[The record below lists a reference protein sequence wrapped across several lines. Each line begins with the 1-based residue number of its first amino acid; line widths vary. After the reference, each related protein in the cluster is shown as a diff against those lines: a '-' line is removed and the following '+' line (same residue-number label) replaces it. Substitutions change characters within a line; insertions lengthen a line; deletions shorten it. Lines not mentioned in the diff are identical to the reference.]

1 MKKKWISAALSLTLA
16 STTIT
21 TMMPAYT
28 VHAEEAATQGTTYY
42 ISSAKGDDKND
53 GTSKDKPFKT
63 LNKINELTLKPG
75 DQVLLEK
82 GSVFN
87 DQYLHLKG
95 SGSAETPITVSTY
108 GEGNRPQINTNG
120 QGIWKLNYGRPL
132 DNQNHKWHGDVSSSI
147 LLKDVEYVEISGLE
161 LTNDRDTA
169 NDPEKGKAYND
180 ADCMDRTGV
189 AGVAKDKGTLD
200 HIVLDDLYIHD
211 VDGNVYNKHMTN
223 GGIYFIVEK
232 PTDESK
238 TGIARYDDVQIKNCQ
253 LDTVNRWGIAVGYTY
268 NWDKFQT
275 AELSNEVMD
284 KYASSDVV
292 IENNY
297 LNNVGGDAITT
308 MYLDEPLVQ
317 YNVSENSS
325 RQINTTDYSK
335 QQPVLD
341 KNGNPTGQLQGV
353 GAGRV
358 AAGIWPWKCKNAV
371 FQYNE
376 CFRTLNASNGNGDG
390 QPWDADYGDG
400 TNYQYNYSHGNT
412 ASTIMF
418 CGGQSINNTFR
429 YNISQNED
437 MGPLDPA
444 GNSGNTQVYN
454 NTFYIKEGLN
464 DIWHTSHGNGGPVN
478 LENNIF
484 YFAGQTEATVKN
496 WNPSG
501 NKTYSN
507 NLFYNVSTYPDD
519 TNAVKVKAGTKVVE
533 NAGSGPDAVATD
545 KQARRHDDP
554 TKTTVFDGYKL
565 AENSPAINAG
575 KMIVD
580 KNGYTIVQDFFGN
593 KVSGIPDIGAHESGT
608 VGLTISSDRFAID
621 QAKKEI
627 TIDTIDKVTAK
638 DLLDSLMTED
648 GVTVELKRG
657 SATLTGGVR
666 LAKGDTLVVS
676 CNDEPVTYTVVTV
689 TSEVANEIPVA
700 DMKATA
706 GSEETTQGKDYA
718 KNVLDGNLGTI
729 WHSNWNG
736 DSRDKLYLT
745 IELTNDYE
753 VNGYV
758 YTPRQDGSGDGASN
772 GTITKYEIQTS
783 MDGKNWVQ
791 AASGDWKLDKAV
803 KTVKFAKP
811 VQAKYIK
818 LVAVASH
825 GGSTGKEFASA
836 AEVRLTG
843 TRVYTDTTAPAAP
856 TVKATDVTD
865 TTAKITWTP
874 SADDKDIV
882 EYQLMN
888 GNTELATFDA
898 TETSFTVADLETA
911 TEYTLS
917 VYAVDEAGNK
927 SDAGNITFTTKA
939 KEEHKHTWGEW
950 TTTKEATCT
959 TEGTKERTCVCG
971 EKQTEVIPMT
981 NHNWGEWETSKA
993 ATCTEDGLQVRHC
1006 TVCHTQ
1012 ATDTKVIKVAGHT
1025 WGDWKTTKEPTSKT
1039 EGMKERACKVCGAK
1053 ETQAIAKLYSKPVT
1067 PPTSGKDNGKN
1078 KPVKTGDSGMAGATT
1093 ACLLSGIAAVVV
1105 FKKRKTV

>member
-28 VHAEEAATQGTTYY
+28 VHAEEVATQGTTYY

-95 SGSAETPITVSTY
+95 SGSAEAPITVSTY

-120 QGIWKLNYGRPL
+120 QGIWKLNYGKPL

-275 AELSNEVMD
+275 AELSDEVMD

-325 RQINTTDYSK
+325 RQINRTDYSK

-358 AAGIWPWKCKNAV
+358 AAGIWPWKCKKAV

-418 CGGQSINNTFR
+418 CGYQSVNNTFR

-437 MGPLDPA
+437 IGPLDPA
-444 GNSGNTQVYN
+444 GNAGNTQVYN

-464 DIWHTSHGNGGPVN
+464 NIWHTSHGNAGPIN

-484 YFAGQTEATVKN
+484 YFAGETPATVEN

-554 TKTTVFDGYKL
+554 TKATVFDGYKL

-580 KNGYTIVQDFFGN
+580 KNGYTIDQDFFGN
-593 KVSGIPDIGAHESGT
+593 KVFGIPDIGAHETGT
-608 VGLTISSDRFAID
+608 GSLTVSSDKFEID
-621 QAKKEI
+621 LQSKTVTVNKNEKI
-627 TIDTIDKVTAK
+627 TAK
-638 DLLDSLMTED
+638 ELLAGITTDN
-648 GVTVELKRG
+648 GVEVTLKRG
-657 SATLTGGVR
+657 KQILTGGVR
-666 LAKGDTLVVS
+666 VADGDQLTLAYGSESLTL
-676 CNDEPVTYTVVTV
+676 TVKTKD
-689 TSEVANEIPVA
+689 VAIVEEIPIA

-706 GSEETTQGKDYA
+706 GSEENSDQGKDLA
-718 KNVLDGNLGTI
+718 TNVLDGNLGTI
-729 WHSNWNG
+729 WHSKWAG
-736 DSRDKLYLT
+736 DARENLYLT

-753 VNGYV
+753 VSGYV
-758 YTPRQDGSGDGASN
+758 YTPRKNIGDGGLN

-783 MDGKNWVQ
+783 ADGQK
-791 AASGDWKLDKAV
+791 WKTSAEGTWTLDDSV
-803 KTVKFAKP
+803 KTVKFSTA

-818 LVAVASH
+818 LVAVESKGVA
-825 GGSTGKEFASA
+825 TGEEVATA
-836 AEVRLTG
+836 AEVRLIG
-843 TRVYTDTTAPAAP
+843 KKISNDTTAPAAP

-927 SDAGNITFTTKA
+927 SDAGNVTFTTKA

-1012 ATDTKVIKVAGHT
+1012 ATDTKVIKAAGHT

-1053 ETQAIAKLYSKPVT
+1053 ETQAIAKLDSKPVT

>member
-95 SGSAETPITVSTY
+95 SGSADAMILVSTY

-120 QGIWKLNYGRPL
+120 QGKWKLNYGKPL
-132 DNQNHKWHGDVSSSI
+132 DNQDHKWHGDVSSSI

-161 LTNDRDTA
+161 ITNDRDTA
-169 NDPEKGKAYND
+169 NDPEKGMKYND
-180 ADCMDRTGV
+180 SKAMDRTGV

-211 VDGNVYNKHMTN
+211 VKGNVYNKHMTN

-232 PTDESK
+232 PTDEAK
-238 TGIARYDDVQIKNCQ
+238 TGISKYDDVQIRNCQ

-268 NWDKFQT
+268 NWDKFT
-275 AELSNEVMD
+275 SAELSEDVMN
-284 KYASSDVV
+284 KYSSTNVV

-308 MYLDEPLVQ
+308 MYLDEPLIQ
-317 YNVSENSS
+317 YNVSEGSS
-325 RQINTTDYSK
+325 AQINTTDYTDP
-335 QQPVLD
+335 QPKLD
-341 KNGNPTGQLQGV
+341 KDGNPTGKTHTG
-353 GAGRV
+353 GRV

-376 CFRTLNASNGNGDG
+376 CFRTLNAANGNGDG

-454 NTFYIKEGLN
+454 NTFYIKEGIN
-464 DIWHTSHGNGGPVN
+464 SIWSSMHSNNGPVN
-478 LENNIF
+478 MENNIF
-484 YFAGQTEATVKN
+484 YFAGDAPATVNN

-507 NLFYNVSTYPDD
+507 NLFYNVSSYPEDA
-519 TNAVKVKAGTKVVE
+519 NAVKVATGTKVLAD
-533 NAGSGPDAVATD
+533 AGSGPSNPAEDG
-545 KQARRHDDP
+545 KARLHNDP
-554 TKTTVFDGYKL
+554 TKATVFDGYKL

-580 KNGYTIVQDFFGN
+580 KNGYTIDQDFFGN
-593 KVSGIPDIGAHESGT
+593 KVSGIPDIGAHETGT
-608 VGLTISSDRFAID
+608 GSLTVSSDKFEID
-621 QAKKEI
+621 LQSKTVTVNKNEKI
-627 TIDTIDKVTAK
+627 TAK
-638 DLLDSLMTED
+638 ELLAGITTDN
-648 GVTVELKRG
+648 GVEVTLKRG
-657 SATLTGGVR
+657 KQILTGGVR
-666 LAKGDTLVVS
+666 VADGDQLTLAYGSESLTL
-676 CNDEPVTYTVVTV
+676 TVKTKD
-689 TSEVANEIPVA
+689 VAIVEEIPIA

-706 GSEETTQGKDYA
+706 GSEENSDQGKDLA
-718 KNVLDGNLGTI
+718 TNVLDGNLGTI
-729 WHSNWNG
+729 WHSNWDG
-736 DSRDKLYLT
+736 DTRDKLYLT
-745 IELTNDYE
+745 IELKNDYK
-753 VNGYV
+753 VSGYV
-758 YTPRQDGSGDGASN
+758 YTPRQDGTGDGASN
-772 GTITKYEIQTS
+772 GTITKYEIHTS
-783 MDGKNWVQ
+783 TDGTNWTK
-791 AASGDWKLDKAV
+791 AASGDWALDKKV
-803 KTVKFAKP
+803 KTATFKEP
-811 VQAKYIK
+811 IQAKYIK
-818 LVAVASH
+818 LIAVESHSAVA
-825 GGSTGKEFASA
+825 GKNFSSA

-927 SDAGNITFTTKA
+927 SDAGNVTFTTKA

-1012 ATDTKVIKVAGHT
+1012 ATDTKVIKAAGHT

-1053 ETQAIAKLYSKPVT
+1053 ETQAIAKLDSKPVT

>member
-16 STTIT
+16 STAIT

-53 GTSKDKPFKT
+53 GISKDKPFKT
-63 LNKINELTLKPG
+63 LNKINEITLQPG

-82 GSVFN
+82 GSVFDN
-87 DQYLHLKG
+87 QALHLKG
-95 SGSAETPITVSTY
+95 SGTADAMILVSTY
-108 GEGNRPQINTNG
+108 GEGKRPQINTNG
-120 QGIWKLNYGRPL
+120 RGQWELNYGKPL
-132 DNQNHKWHGDVSSSI
+132 DNKNHKWHGTVSSSI

-161 LTNDRDTA
+161 ITNDRDTA
-169 NDPEKGKAYND
+169 NDPEKDMEYND
-180 ADCMDRTGV
+180 SAVMDRTGV

-232 PTDESK
+232 PTDEKK
-238 TGIARYDDVQIKNCQ
+238 TGISRYDDVQIKNCQ

-268 NWDKFQT
+268 NWDKFT
-275 AELSNEVMD
+275 SAELNEDVMS
-284 KYASSDVV
+284 KYSSTNVV

-308 MYLDEPLVQ
+308 MYLDEPLIQ
-317 YNVSENSS
+317 YNVSEGSS
-325 RQINTTDYSK
+325 AQINTTDYTDP
-335 QQPVLD
+335 QPVLD
-341 KNGNPTGQLQGV
+341 DNGNPVPGQTHTG
-353 GAGRV
+353 GRV

-376 CFRTLNASNGNGDG
+376 CFRTLNAARGNGDG

-418 CGGQSINNTFR
+418 CGYQSVNNTFR

-437 MGPLDPA
+437 MEPLDPA
-444 GNSGNTQVYN
+444 GNAGNTQVYN

-464 DIWHTSHGNGGPVN
+464 NIWHTSHGNAGPIN

-484 YFAGQTEATVKN
+484 YFAGETPATVEN

-554 TKTTVFDGYKL
+554 TKATVFDGYKL

-580 KNGYTIVQDFFGN
+580 KNGYTIDQDFFGN
-593 KVSGIPDIGAHESGT
+593 KVFGIPDIGAHETGT

-676 CNDEPVTYTVVTV
+676 CNDESVTYTVVTV
-689 TSEVANEIPVA
+689 TSEVTNEIPVA
-700 DMKATA
+700 DMTATA
-706 GSEETTQGKDYA
+706 GSQQTGEEA
-718 KNVLDGNLGTI
+718 KNVLDGNTGTL
-729 WHSNWNG
+729 WHSNWDG
-736 DSRDKLYLT
+736 DTRDKLYLT
-745 IELTNDYE
+745 IELKNDYK
-753 VNGYV
+753 VSGYV
-758 YTPRQDGSGDGASN
+758 YTPRQDGAGDGASN
-772 GTITKYEIQTS
+772 GTITKYEIHTS
-783 MDGKNWVQ
+783 TDGTNWTK
-791 AASGDWKLDKAV
+791 AASGDWALDKKV
-803 KTVKFAKP
+803 KTATFKEP
-811 VQAKYIK
+811 IQAKYIK
-818 LVAVASH
+818 LIAVESHSAVA
-825 GGSTGKEFASA
+825 GKNFSSA

-927 SDAGNITFTTKA
+927 SDAGNVTFTTKA

-1012 ATDTKVIKVAGHT
+1012 ATDTKVIKAAGHT

-1053 ETQAIAKLYSKPVT
+1053 ETQAIAKLDSKPVT

>member
-1 MKKKWISAALSLTLA
+1 MKKKWISAALSLTLV
-16 STTIT
+16 STSVATA
-21 TMMPAYT
+21 MPAFA
-28 VHAEEAATQGTTYY
+28 VHAENATQGTTYY
-42 ISSAKGDDKND
+42 VSSAKGNNNND

-63 LNKINELTLKPG
+63 LNKINEITLQPG

-82 GSVFN
+82 GSVFDN
-87 DQYLHLKG
+87 QALHLKG
-95 SGSAETPITVSTY
+95 SGTADAMILVSTY
-108 GEGNRPQINTNG
+108 GEGKRPQINTNG
-120 QGIWKLNYGRPL
+120 RGQWELNYGKPL
-132 DNQNHKWHGDVSSSI
+132 DNKNHKWHGTVSSSI

-161 LTNDRDTA
+161 ITNDRGTK
-169 NDPEKGKAYND
+169 NDPEGDKAYND

-238 TGIARYDDVQIKNCQ
+238 TGIAKYDDVQIKNCQ

-268 NWDKFQT
+268 NWDKFQA
-275 AELSNEVMD
+275 AELSDEVME
-284 KYASSDVV
+284 KYGATNVV

-308 MYLDEPLVQ
+308 MYADEPLIQ

-325 RQINTTDYSK
+325 KQINTTDYSK
-335 QQPVLD
+335 QQPEL
-341 KNGNPTGQLQGV
+341 NPTTGEPTGKLLNV
-353 GAGRV
+353 GNGRV

-376 CFRTLNASNGNGDG
+376 CFRTLNASKGNGDG

-418 CGGQSINNTFR
+418 CGYQSVNNTFR

-676 CNDEPVTYTVVTV
+676 CNGESVTYTVVTV
-689 TSEVANEIPVA
+689 TSEVTNEIPVA
-700 DMKATA
+700 DMTATA
-706 GSEETTQGKDYA
+706 GSEETAQDNNGV
-718 KNVLDGNLGTI
+718 KNVLDNNIGTI
-729 WHSNWNG
+729 WHTSWNG
-736 DSRDKLYLT
+736 SDPEDRYVT

-753 VNGYV
+753 VSGYV

-772 GTITKYEIQTS
+772 GTITKYTIYTS
-783 MDGKNWVQ
+783 NDNET
-791 AASGDWKLDKAV
+791 WKEVATGSWAQDKKV
-803 KTVKFAKP
+803 KTVTFKEP
-811 VQAKYIK
+811 VKAKYIK
-818 LVAVASH
+818 LLAVESVRD
-825 GGSTGKEFASA
+825 FATA
-836 AEVRLTG
+836 AEIRLTG
-843 TRVYTDTTAPAAP
+843 TRVYNDTTAPVAP
-856 TVKATDVTD
+856 TVTATDVTD
-865 TTAKITWTP
+865 TTAKISWVP
-874 SADDKDIV
+874 AEADKDIV

-888 GNTELATFDA
+888 GDKEIATFDA
-898 TETSFTVADLETA
+898 TETSFTVADLKAA

-927 SDAGNITFTTKA
+927 SDAGDITFTTKA

-1012 ATDTKVIKVAGHT
+1012 ATDTKVIKAAGHT
-1025 WGDWKTTKEPTSKT
+1025 WGDWKITKEPTSKT

-1053 ETQAIAKLYSKPVT
+1053 ETQAIAKLDSKPVT

>member
-95 SGSAETPITVSTY
+95 SGSADAMILVSTY

-120 QGIWKLNYGRPL
+120 QGKWKLNYGKPL
-132 DNQNHKWHGDVSSSI
+132 DNQDHKWHGDVSSSI

-161 LTNDRDTA
+161 ITNDRDTA
-169 NDPEKGKAYND
+169 NDPEKGMKYND
-180 ADCMDRTGV
+180 SKAMDRTGV

-211 VDGNVYNKHMTN
+211 VKGNVYNKHMTN

-232 PTDESK
+232 PTDEAK
-238 TGIARYDDVQIKNCQ
+238 TGISKYDDVQIRNCQ

-268 NWDKFQT
+268 YWDKFT
-275 AELSNEVMD
+275 SAELSEDVMN
-284 KYASSDVV
+284 KYSSTNVV

-308 MYLDEPLVQ
+308 MYLDEPLIQ
-317 YNVSENSS
+317 YNVSEGSS
-325 RQINTTDYSK
+325 AQINTTDYTDP
-335 QQPVLD
+335 QPKLD
-341 KNGNPTGQLQGV
+341 KDGNPTGKTHTG
-353 GAGRV
+353 GRV

-376 CFRTLNASNGNGDG
+376 CFRTLNAANGNGDG

-454 NTFYIKEGLN
+454 NTFYIKEGIN
-464 DIWHTSHGNGGPVN
+464 SIWSSMHSNNGPVN
-478 LENNIF
+478 MENNIF
-484 YFAGQTEATVKN
+484 YFAGDAPATVNN

-554 TKTTVFDGYKL
+554 TKATVFDGYKL

-580 KNGYTIVQDFFGN
+580 KNGYTIDQDFFGN
-593 KVSGIPDIGAHESGT
+593 KVFGIPDIGAHETGT
-608 VGLTISSDRFAID
+608 GSLTVSSDKFEID
-621 QAKKEI
+621 LQSKTVTVNKNEKI
-627 TIDTIDKVTAK
+627 TAK
-638 DLLDSLMTED
+638 ELLAGITTDN
-648 GVTVELKRG
+648 GVEVTLKRG
-657 SATLTGGVR
+657 KQILTGGVR
-666 LAKGDTLVVS
+666 VADGDQLTLAYGSESLTL
-676 CNDEPVTYTVVTV
+676 TVKTKD
-689 TSEVANEIPVA
+689 VAIVEEIPIG

-706 GSEETTQGKDYA
+706 GSEENSDQGKDLA
-718 KNVLDGNLGTI
+718 TNVLDGNTGTL
-729 WHSNWNG
+729 WHSNWDG
-736 DSRDKLYLT
+736 DTRDKLYLT
-745 IELTNDYE
+745 IELKNDYK
-753 VNGYV
+753 VSGYV
-758 YTPRQDGSGDGASN
+758 YTPRQDGAGDGASN
-772 GTITKYEIQTS
+772 GTITKYEIHTS
-783 MDGKNWVQ
+783 TDGTNWTK
-791 AASGDWKLDKAV
+791 AASGDWALDKKV
-803 KTVKFAKP
+803 KTATFKEP
-811 VQAKYIK
+811 IQAKYIK
-818 LVAVASH
+818 LIAVESHSAVA
-825 GGSTGKEFASA
+825 GKNFSSA

-927 SDAGNITFTTKA
+927 SDAGNVTFTTKA

-1012 ATDTKVIKVAGHT
+1012 ATDTKVIKAAGHT

-1053 ETQAIAKLYSKPVT
+1053 ETQAIAKLDSKPVT

>member
-16 STTIT
+16 STAIT

-53 GTSKDKPFKT
+53 GISKDKPFKT
-63 LNKINELTLKPG
+63 LNKINEITLQPG

-82 GSVFN
+82 GSVFDN
-87 DQYLHLKG
+87 QALHLKG
-95 SGSAETPITVSTY
+95 SGTADAMILVSTY
-108 GEGNRPQINTNG
+108 GEGKRPQINTNG
-120 QGIWKLNYGRPL
+120 RGQWELNYGKPL
-132 DNQNHKWHGDVSSSI
+132 DNKNHKWHGTVSSSI

-161 LTNDRDTA
+161 ITNDRDTA
-169 NDPEKGKAYND
+169 NDPEKDMEYND
-180 ADCMDRTGV
+180 SAVMDRTGV

-232 PTDESK
+232 PTDEKK
-238 TGIARYDDVQIKNCQ
+238 TGISRYDDVQIKNCQ

-268 NWDKFQT
+268 NWDKFT
-275 AELSNEVMD
+275 SAELNEDVMS
-284 KYASSDVV
+284 KYSSTNVV

-308 MYLDEPLVQ
+308 MYLDEPLIQ
-317 YNVSENSS
+317 YNVSEGSS
-325 RQINTTDYSK
+325 AQINTTDYTDP
-335 QQPVLD
+335 QPVLD
-341 KNGNPTGQLQGV
+341 DNGNPVPGQTHTG
-353 GAGRV
+353 GRV

-376 CFRTLNASNGNGDG
+376 CFRTLNAARGNGDG

-418 CGGQSINNTFR
+418 CGYQSVNNTFR

-444 GNSGNTQVYN
+444 GNAGNTQVYN

-464 DIWHTSHGNGGPVN
+464 NIWHTSHGNAGPIN

-484 YFAGQTEATVKN
+484 YFAGETPATVEN

-554 TKTTVFDGYKL
+554 TKATVFDGYKL

-580 KNGYTIVQDFFGN
+580 KNRYTIDQDFFGN
-593 KVSGIPDIGAHESGT
+593 KVFGIPDIGAHETGT

-676 CNDEPVTYTVVTV
+676 CNDESVTYTVVTV
-689 TSEVANEIPVA
+689 TSEVTNEIPVA
-700 DMKATA
+700 DMTATA
-706 GSEETTQGKDYA
+706 GSQQTGEEA
-718 KNVLDGNLGTI
+718 KNVLDGNTGTL
-729 WHSNWNG
+729 WHSNWDG
-736 DSRDKLYLT
+736 DTRDKLYLT
-745 IELTNDYE
+745 IELKNDYK
-753 VNGYV
+753 VSGYV
-758 YTPRQDGSGDGASN
+758 YTPRQDGAGDGASN
-772 GTITKYEIQTS
+772 GTITKYEIHTS
-783 MDGKNWVQ
+783 TDGTNWTK
-791 AASGDWKLDKAV
+791 AASGDWALDKKV
-803 KTVKFAKP
+803 KTATFKEP
-811 VQAKYIK
+811 IQAKYIK
-818 LVAVASH
+818 LIAVESHSAVA
-825 GGSTGKEFASA
+825 GKNFSSA

-927 SDAGNITFTTKA
+927 SDAGNVTFTTKA

-1012 ATDTKVIKVAGHT
+1012 ATDTKVIKAAGHT

-1053 ETQAIAKLYSKPVT
+1053 ETQAIAKLDSKPVT

>member
-16 STTIT
+16 STAIT

-53 GTSKDKPFKT
+53 GISKDKPFKT
-63 LNKINELTLKPG
+63 LNKINEITLQPG

-82 GSVFN
+82 GSVFDN
-87 DQYLHLKG
+87 QALHLKG
-95 SGSAETPITVSTY
+95 SGTADAMILVSTY
-108 GEGNRPQINTNG
+108 GEGKRPQINTNG
-120 QGIWKLNYGRPL
+120 RGQWELNYGKPL
-132 DNQNHKWHGDVSSSI
+132 DNKNHKWHGTVSSSI

-161 LTNDRDTA
+161 ITNDRDTA
-169 NDPEKGKAYND
+169 NDPEKDMEYND
-180 ADCMDRTGV
+180 SAVMDRTGV

-232 PTDESK
+232 PTDEKK
-238 TGIARYDDVQIKNCQ
+238 TGISRYDDVQIKNCQ

-268 NWDKFQT
+268 NWDKFT
-275 AELSNEVMD
+275 SAELNEDVMS
-284 KYASSDVV
+284 KYSSTNVV

-308 MYLDEPLVQ
+308 MYLDEPLIQ
-317 YNVSENSS
+317 YNVSEGSS
-325 RQINTTDYSK
+325 AQINTTDYTDP
-335 QQPVLD
+335 QPVLD
-341 KNGNPTGQLQGV
+341 DNGNPVPGQTHTG
-353 GAGRV
+353 GRV

-376 CFRTLNASNGNGDG
+376 CFRTLNAARGNGDG

-418 CGGQSINNTFR
+418 CGYQSVNNTFR

-444 GNSGNTQVYN
+444 GNAGNTQVYN

-464 DIWHTSHGNGGPVN
+464 NIWHTSHGNAGPIN

-484 YFAGQTEATVKN
+484 YFAGETPATVEN

-554 TKTTVFDGYKL
+554 TKATVFDGYKL

-580 KNGYTIVQDFFGN
+580 KNGYTIDQDFFGN
-593 KVSGIPDIGAHESGT
+593 KVFGIPDIGAHETGT

-676 CNDEPVTYTVVTV
+676 CNDESVTYTVVTV
-689 TSEVANEIPVA
+689 TSEVTNEIPVA
-700 DMKATA
+700 DMTATA
-706 GSEETTQGKDYA
+706 GSQQTGEEA
-718 KNVLDGNLGTI
+718 KNVLDGNTGTL
-729 WHSNWNG
+729 WHSNWDG
-736 DSRDKLYLT
+736 DTRDKLYLT
-745 IELTNDYE
+745 IELKNDYK
-753 VNGYV
+753 VSGYV
-758 YTPRQDGSGDGASN
+758 YTPRQDGAGDGASN
-772 GTITKYEIQTS
+772 GTITKYEIHTS
-783 MDGKNWVQ
+783 TDGTNWTK
-791 AASGDWKLDKAV
+791 AASGDWALDKKV
-803 KTVKFAKP
+803 KTATFKEP
-811 VQAKYIK
+811 IQAKYIK
-818 LVAVASH
+818 LIAVESHSAVA
-825 GGSTGKEFASA
+825 GKNFSSA

-927 SDAGNITFTTKA
+927 SDAGNVTFTTKA

-1012 ATDTKVIKVAGHT
+1012 ATDTKVIKAAGHT

-1053 ETQAIAKLYSKPVT
+1053 ETQAIAKLDSKPVT